1 MKPRTAATP
10 PSLNVGAELWLSLDG
25 QNLAGAKRV
34 TLLAEIARAGSITQ
48 AAKAAGLSYKGAW
61 DAIEHM
67 NNLAGE
73 PLVERM
79 AGGKGGGYTHL
90 TPRGEQ
96 LVRNF
101 TLVQQEH
108 ARFVER
114 LNRQSR
120 GLTQDY
126 SLIESIAMKTSA
138 RNQFA
143 GTVRAVRAG
152 AVNDEIELEVIGGLR
167 IVAVVTSESR
177 SELGLNVGAKAFA
190 LVKASSVIL
199 MVHGTEGPG
208 ARLSARNQLAG
219 TVSRVTPGAVNSE
232 VVLALPGGGS
242 VAAIVTQESA
252 KNLGV
257 VVGSAATAVFKA
269 SSVIVGVSDV
279 GEPIPESQRT
289 DALAVRGI
297 LKSPHAKAP
306 TLRDIDAGIKAHLA
320 AKHSRRA

>member
-1 MKPRTAATP
+1 MKRSKATDP

-34 TLLAEIARAGSITQ
+34 ALLAEIARAGSITQ

-90 TPRGEQ
+90 TPRAEQ

-101 TLVQQEH
+101 SLVQQEH

-114 LNRQSR
+114 LNHQSR
-120 GLTQDY
+120 GLTLDY
-126 SLIESIAMKTSA
+126 SLMESIAMKTSA

-177 SELGLNVGAKAFA
+177 SELGLDVGAKAFA
-190 LVKASSVIL
+190 LVKASSIIL
-199 MVHGTEGPG
+199 MADGAG

-232 VVLALPGGGS
+232 VVLELQGGGA
-242 VAAIVTQESA
+242 VAAIITHESA
-252 KNLGV
+252 RNLGLA
-257 VVGSAATAVFKA
+257 VGSAATAVFKA
-269 SSVIVGVSDV
+269 SSVIVGVS
-279 GEPIPESQRT
+279 
-289 DALAVRGI
+289 A
-297 LKSPHAKAP
+297 
-306 TLRDIDAGIKAHLA
+306 
-320 AKHSRRA
+320 